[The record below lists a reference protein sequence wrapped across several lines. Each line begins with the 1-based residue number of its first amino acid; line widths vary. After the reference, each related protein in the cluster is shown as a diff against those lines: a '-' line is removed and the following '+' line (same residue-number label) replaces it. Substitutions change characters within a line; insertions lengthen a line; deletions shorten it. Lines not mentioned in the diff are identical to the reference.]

1 MRGLKDV
8 PHSTISTPELIL
20 FNNLFILFLC
30 HSLPSPS
37 PQRLML
43 IQTYW
48 CYHLLIFSLLY
59 VANMI
64 PSQHY
69 IPSPASPANEGI
81 YHEEHV
87 SKLSHRCLPGISWV
101 INSSLQDVTED
112 QDWWQ
117 GNHVLLQALPFYKLT
132 RWCHFS
138 AQFSSSIK

>member
-1 MRGLKDV
+1 MSFTQQYPPLN
-8 PHSTISTPELIL
+8 SFS
-20 FNNLFILFLC
+20 FIVCSFYSFVIPFLPQVLRD
-30 HSLPSPS
+30 SSPS

-59 VANMI
+59 VPNMI

-69 IPSPASPANEGI
+69 IPSPANPANEGI

-87 SKLSHRCLPGISWV
+87 SKLSHRCLPGISGV

-112 QDWWQ
+112 QDWCQ

-138 AQFSSSIK
+138 AQFS